1 MKEKMKLQG
10 ILWPNMNVWQSEIG
24 SMPKNKAF
32 MTAKKDVCSTSWSRP
47 IIETTYIWCL
57 SNYLWCRHSFE

>member
-32 MTAKKDVCSTSWSRP
+32 MTAKKDVCSTFVCAS
-47 IIETTYIWCL
+47 
-57 SNYLWCRHSFE
+57 

>member
-10 ILWPNMNVWQSEIG
+10 ILWPNMNIWQSEIG

-32 MTAKKDVCSTSWSRP
+32 MTAKKDVLCSTYGMCLLNTFSVFPDPNFS
-47 IIETTYIWCL
+47 II
-57 SNYLWCRHSFE
+57 S